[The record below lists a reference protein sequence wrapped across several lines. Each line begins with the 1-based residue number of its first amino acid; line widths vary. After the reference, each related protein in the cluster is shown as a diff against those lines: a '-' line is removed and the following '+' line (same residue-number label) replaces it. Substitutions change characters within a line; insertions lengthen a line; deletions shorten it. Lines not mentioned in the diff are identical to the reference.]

1 MLGRNGEK
9 NRHIEQKYGL
19 FSAIRHFLLK
29 TPSFRSLINP
39 PAQCSPGRSR
49 NVFKLLN
56 SAMGGA
62 TESGI
67 ERMSGS
73 SNPHGGPETG
83 RGRGGGRGR
92 AGPRGGGG
100 RAPASSLEACLV
112 CEEMVS
118 KDTMVFHLAH
128 KHFQD
133 KISHLPQQRPFKCPD
148 CSHVNEFQ
156 GGLVKH
162 YGSYHGVFARSLK
175 DMGLLDAREDLS
187 RTGVKFPRPKIERVF
202 TSGPGNNTIS
212 VYHNTISGYNITI
225 SGTIILFPL

>member
-1 MLGRNGEK
+1 
-9 NRHIEQKYGL
+9 
-19 FSAIRHFLLK
+19 
-29 TPSFRSLINP
+29 
-39 PAQCSPGRSR
+39 
-49 NVFKLLN
+49 
-56 SAMGGA
+56 
-62 TESGI
+62 
-67 ERMSGS
+67 MSCS

-118 KDTMVFHLAH
+118 KETMVFHLAH

-202 TSGPGNNTIS
+202 TSGPGNNVALELARTAAIWSGGMKEEEEVLKEVLALRELQRS
-212 VYHNTISGYNITI
+212 VDTVAEN
-225 SGTIILFPL
+225 P